1 MILCTAQWTNT
12 FYIPGY
18 ALWKR
23 IWPSGSFG
31 ATFILVTPA
40 KTSKKPIKTPPVLLL
55 FSWSCGGQEHPDGVF
70 KGHSW
75 TANGLRI
82 ILSFYRP
89 QKASKTPEKWAVES
103 CLKFLYFCPI
113 FWPPLLGNP
122 WFGLESPR
130 PSFENP
136 TKTQARSSP
145 RFCWI
150 FSLRAGALIT
160 IIMMTYEQSHGDEC
174 SRRRR
179 KQETSDDDN
188 WCRLIELE

>member
-1 MILCTAQWTNT
+1 MTQ
-12 FYIPGY
+12 
-18 ALWKR
+18 
-23 IWPSGSFG
+23 
-31 ATFILVTPA
+31 A
-40 KTSKKPIKTPPVLLL
+40 KTSKNPIKTPLVLLL
-55 FSWSCGGQEHPDGVF
+55 PRWSCGGQEHPDGVF

-103 CLKFLYFCPI
+103 CLKFWHFCPI

>member
-1 MILCTAQWTNT
+1 MVDTPPPCRKIQPIGVYEVSND
-12 FYIPGY
+12 PD
-18 ALWKR
+18 
-23 IWPSGSFG
+23 GSYW
-31 ATFILVTPA
+31 ATFIKVTPA
-40 KTSKKPIKTPPVLLL
+40 KTSKNPIKTPPVLLL
-55 FSWSCGGQEHPDGVF
+55 FSWSCEGQEHPDGVF

-103 CLKFLYFCPI
+103 CILFFHFCPI
-113 FWPPLLGNP
+113 FWPPLLENP

-150 FSLRAGALIT
+150 FSLRAGAL
-160 IIMMTYEQSHGDEC
+160 
-174 SRRRR
+174 
-179 KQETSDDDN
+179 
-188 WCRLIELE
+188 

>member
-1 MILCTAQWTNT
+1 MIFFSY
-12 FYIPGY
+12 FYYPD
-18 ALWKR
+18 WV
-23 IWPSGSFG
+23 SEGSEDPNG
-31 ATFILVTPA
+31 LYWATFIKVTPA
-40 KTSKKPIKTPPVLLL
+40 KTSKNPIKTPPVLLL

-122 WFGLESPR
+122 WFGLESPH

-150 FSLRAGALIT
+150 FSLRAGAL
-160 IIMMTYEQSHGDEC
+160 
-174 SRRRR
+174 
-179 KQETSDDDN
+179 
-188 WCRLIELE
+188 